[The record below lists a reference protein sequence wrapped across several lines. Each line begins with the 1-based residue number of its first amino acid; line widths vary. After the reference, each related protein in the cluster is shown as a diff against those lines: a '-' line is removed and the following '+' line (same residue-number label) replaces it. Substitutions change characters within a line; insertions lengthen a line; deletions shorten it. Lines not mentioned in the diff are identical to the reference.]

1 MMLYLIAGLAI
12 GAIYALIALGFVVI
26 YRSSQVFNF
35 AQGELVMLGAYL
47 TATLADLMPWPLAVL
62 GALLGT
68 GLVALAIERTVLRK
82 LVGRPVYVSI
92 ILTIIVGSVI
102 RIAVLLIWGTGTRG
116 MPTPWDPLADVSL
129 GSLEISVN
137 NVAAL
142 LAAGIALA
150 GYFVLIRYTKFG
162 LSMRASSSDQES
174 ALSLGIPVG
183 RVFAGTWFLAGVF
196 AAIAGVF
203 LAMFPRSVE
212 PNLGLIALAAFPAVI
227 VGGLD
232 SALGTVIAALVLGV
246 LQVLTEAYLNPLL
259 GGFGQNFHAVF
270 PYVVMIAFLLV
281 RPYGLFGTVD
291 VQRV

>member
-1 MMLYLIAGLAI
+1 MTLYLIAGLAI

-47 TATLADLMPWPLAVL
+47 MATFADIMAWPFALLAAVL
-62 GALLGT
+62 GT
-68 GLVALAIERTVLRK
+68 GIVALAIERTVLRK

-116 MPTPWDPLADVSL
+116 MPTPWDPLADGVF
-129 GSLEISVN
+129 GISVN
-137 NVAAL
+137 NLAAL
-142 LAAGIALA
+142 LATGVALG
-150 GYFVLIRYTKFG
+150 GYFLLIRYTKFG
-162 LSMRASSSDQES
+162 LAMRASSSDQEA

-183 RVFAGTWFLAGVF
+183 RVFAGTWFMAGVF
-196 AAIAGVF
+196 AALAGVF
-203 LAMFPRSVE
+203 LAMFPRSVD

-270 PYVVMIAFLLV
+270 PYIVMIGFLLV
-281 RPYGLFGTVD
+281 RPYGLFGTEE